1 MGALY
6 RHAHLFFLQ
15 EIKRANCICSSWN
28 SATDLNLQVF
38 PPERNGWKIE
48 KNEVGQER
56 FSFNWFEGDMAP
68 QRLEDVLQKETP
80 SESEFLEDECDDDS
94 DFNEEDS
101 SSSKEEN

>member
-1 MGALY
+1 
-6 RHAHLFFLQ
+6 
-15 EIKRANCICSSWN
+15 
-28 SATDLNLQVF
+28 VF

-80 SESEFLEDECDDDS
+80 S
-94 DFNEEDS
+94 
-101 SSSKEEN
+101 